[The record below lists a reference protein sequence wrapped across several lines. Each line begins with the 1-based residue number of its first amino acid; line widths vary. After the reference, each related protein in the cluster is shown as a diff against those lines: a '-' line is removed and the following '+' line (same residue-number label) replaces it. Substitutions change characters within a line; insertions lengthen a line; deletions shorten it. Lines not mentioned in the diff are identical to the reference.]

1 MHVDIEDIRPDRV
14 TKTGV
19 IQPYPVELGPARIAQ
34 AVVRNFTRFIRGEG
48 PQVQS
53 EMEPEEV
60 ARAAVRIATAKRQ
73 GKTFSGVLD
82 PRLMAAA
89 DLINAGVPFRITCNG
104 RSVVVR
110 RASLSSSS
118 ISALVSRHPAAYARR
133 GT

>member
-1 MHVDIEDIRPDRV
+1 MHVHYEDVRPDRV

-19 IQPYPVELGPARIAQ
+19 ISPYPVNAGPAKVASGIL
-34 AVVRNFTRFIRGEG
+34 RNFTRFIRGEG

-82 PRLMAAA
+82 ERLMAAA

-104 RSVVVR
+104 RSVLVR
-110 RASLSSSS
+110 RN
-118 ISALVSRHPAAYARR
+118 
-133 GT
+133 G